1 MWQSHRGVLESR
13 SFFRR
18 ICWSARLLSGSLCP
32 LIAQVN
38 ENAITPTGCQWRRG
52 VKRGEAEWSLT
63 RKAATSLS
71 VTQMDGALIL
81 SQKESLLLF
90 ARAHDCTWLMR
101 TFTSGSLNI
110 LLYLY
115 LFTFTWV
122 TGPNTC
128 FIALKN
134 SYSTQTHLQAL
145 VLCYCSCNKVH
156 Q

>member
-101 TFTSGSLNI
+101 TFTYFYSESFYFYLSNGPKHLFHRFEKQLFHTNPFAGSCAV
-110 LLYLY
+110 LL
-115 LFTFTWV
+115 FM
-122 TGPNTC
+122 
-128 FIALKN
+128 
-134 SYSTQTHLQAL
+134 
-145 VLCYCSCNKVH
+145 
-156 Q
+156 